1 MQCVCV
7 CMQTLQRKGR
17 TVQKQESKDLQMS
30 KSEVAWFYV
39 EEHNQY
45 RVIAIEAQ
53 RDEAAG
59 CIIRWSWTGLYTPC
73 HWNILRRKVTWS
85 DFVSEIIINTSQSN
99 MSPRRK
105 YPIFQ
110 ICKLYPSKLP
120 PPKIYKVITTT
131 EITCWESA
139 STPYAGLNHI

>member
-59 CIIRWSWTGLYTPC
+59 CIIR
-73 HWNILRRKVTWS
+73 
-85 DFVSEIIINTSQSN
+85 
-99 MSPRRK
+99 
-105 YPIFQ
+105 
-110 ICKLYPSKLP
+110 
-120 PPKIYKVITTT
+120 
-131 EITCWESA
+131 
-139 STPYAGLNHI
+139 